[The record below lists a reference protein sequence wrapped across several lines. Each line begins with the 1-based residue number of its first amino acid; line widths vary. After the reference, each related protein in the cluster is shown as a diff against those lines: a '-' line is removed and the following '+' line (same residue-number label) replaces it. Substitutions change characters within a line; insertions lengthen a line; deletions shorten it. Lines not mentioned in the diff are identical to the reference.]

1 MITTAVL
8 GMVLQAMPI
17 GDYDKRLVILTREK
31 GKITAFAKGAR
42 KTNSAFLACS
52 QPFSFGEFTLYEGR
66 SSYNVMNAEITNY
79 FEELR
84 KDLEA
89 AYYGLYFCELAD
101 YFTHENED
109 GTEVL
114 KLLYQSLRAL
124 SQESIGKPLVRMIFE
139 LKLLVVHGVGPQ
151 VFQCVKCGN
160 KEDIRYFS
168 PESGGMVC
176 KECLK
181 GVGKSMKLS
190 DAAIYTMQYITASS
204 VEKLYN
210 FTVKKE
216 VLKELQICLDNYRG
230 FYIDRKIKSLEL
242 LEKLILT

>member
-1 MITTAVL
+1 MTETAVL
-8 GMVLQAMPI
+8 GMVLQATPI

-42 KTNSAFLACS
+42 KPNSAFLACS

-66 SSYNVMNAEITNY
+66 SSYNLMNADITNY
-79 FEELR
+79 FEDLR

-89 AYYGLYFCELAD
+89 AYYGFYFCELAD

-109 GTEVL
+109 GALAL

-124 SQESIGKPLVRMIFE
+124 SQESIGKPLVRSVYE
-139 LKLLVVHGVGPQ
+139 LKLLVINGVGPQ
-151 VFQCVKCGN
+151 VYQCVKCGKN
-160 KEDIRYFS
+160 DEIHYFS
-168 PESGGMVC
+168 PQSGGILC
-176 KECLK
+176 SDCSKSL
-181 GVGKSMKLS
+181 GKNKKLS
-190 DAAIYTMQYITASS
+190 DAAIFTMQYITASAI
-204 VEKLYN
+204 EKLYN

-216 VLKELQICLDNYRG
+216 VLDELKYCLDNYRG
-230 FYIDRKIKSLEL
+230 FYIDKKIKSLEL